1 MEKDPLGGSRRGA
14 NDYKLFMVSLERDC
28 PGNLVFTLVFLWLL
42 WVATKDGTSVAA
54 ATLGERSV
62 CPKAFRYKGR
72 WLQIDCRLQNGK
84 AHCRFG
90 LHREP
95 RVNNTSHIALA

>member
-1 MEKDPLGGSRRGA
+1 
-14 NDYKLFMVSLERDC
+14 MVA
-28 PGNLVFTLVFLWLL
+28 F
-42 WVATKDGTSVAA
+42 WVATKDGATVAA

-62 CPKAFRYKGR
+62 CPKAFTYKGR

-90 LHREP
+90 LRREP